1 MKLSTVTWTVGTDS
15 QKDMIGKTF
24 AEVILQRKN
33 RVKSLNNTVK
43 VRGKE
48 VVVQPQQSLQFWN

>member
-33 RVKSLNNTVK
+33 RVKSL
-43 VRGKE
+43 G
-48 VVVQPQQSLQFWN
+48 P